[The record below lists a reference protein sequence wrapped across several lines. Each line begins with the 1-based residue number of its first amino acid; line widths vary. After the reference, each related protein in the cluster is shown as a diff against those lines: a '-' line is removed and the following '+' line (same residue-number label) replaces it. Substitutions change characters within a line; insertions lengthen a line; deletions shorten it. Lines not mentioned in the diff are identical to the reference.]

1 MKVLVIAQIAHAI
14 NAAYCLSLGD
24 ALVPSWEE
32 VGEQH
37 QKSLVAGVEMHLAN
51 PEATP
56 EQSHESWL
64 AQKVADGWAYGE
76 VKNAD
81 KKEHPCCRPY
91 AELPPEQKSKDYL
104 FRAVV
109 HALKDLPDA
118 DEAAASAV
126 AAALSNAQQAKASD
140 SGKAQGVVTVSPG
153 QVVVAYIGRK
163 ESYTDHLYGTGLSFT
178 KGQERAMPA
187 DIARKFL
194 RHADMFEEGSA
205 KAVVEAP
212 AQQDKVEDKDD
223 DTARQLAAA
232 KKIEDEQRDKENRVL
247 DLKQQI
253 NIMAKD
259 SLAEYAM
266 TNYKQQLDK
275 RKSVAELRQMV
286 TGMID
291 QYGMV

>member
-1 MKVLVIAQIAHAI
+1 MKVIVIAGAAHALLASI
-14 NAAYCLSLGD
+14 GQLFGENAIAWAD
-24 ALVPSWEE
+24 A
-32 VGEQH
+32 GEGYQ
-37 QKSLVAGVEMHLAN
+37 QGIIAGVTVYFEN
-51 PEATP
+51 PELTP
-56 EQSHESWL
+56 EQEHKKWL
-64 AQKVADGWAYGE
+64 DAKLADGWVHGE
-76 VKNAD
+76 AIDLTPKT
-81 KKEHPCCRPY
+81 HPLLLPF
-91 AELPPEQKSKDYL
+91 AELPVEHRVKAAIL
-104 FRAVV
+104 HAAV

-118 DEAAASAV
+118 DEASAAAV
-126 AAALSNAQQAKASD
+126 AAALAKVRAQ
-140 SGKAQGVVTVSPG
+140 PG
-153 QVVVAYIGRK
+153 QPGQPALSLPAGPGKIVVVYIGRK
-163 ESYTDHLYGTGLSFT
+163 ESFTDHLYGTGLSFT

-205 KAVVEAP
+205 KAVVDAP
-212 AQQDKVEDKDD
+212 AQQGKVEDKDD

-232 KKIEDEQRDKENRVL
+232 KKIEDEQRGKENRVL
-247 DLKQQI
+247 ELKQQI

>member
-24 ALVPSWEE
+24 ASVPSWEDA
-32 VGEQH
+32 GEQH
-37 QKSLVAGVEMHLAN
+37 HASLLAGVEMHLAN
-51 PEATP
+51 PDATP

-64 AQKVADGWAYGE
+64 AQKVADGWVYGE
-76 VKNAD
+76 VKD
-81 KKEHPCCRPY
+81 DEKKTHPCCRPY
-91 AELPPEQKSKDYL
+91 DELPPEQKSKDYL

-118 DEAAASAV
+118 DEAAAAAV
-126 AAALSNAQQAKASD
+126 AAALAKVPAGQAAPSAPAGP
-140 SGKAQGVVTVSPG
+140 GKI
-153 QVVVAYIGRK
+153 VVVYIGRK
-163 ESYTDHLYGTGLSFT
+163 ETYTDHLYGTGLSFT

-194 RHADMFEEGSA
+194 RHPDMFEEGSA
-205 KAVVEAP
+205 KAVAEAQAEP
-212 AQQDKVEDKDD
+212 DKVDDQDD
-223 DTARQLAAA
+223 DTARQLAEA
-232 KKIEDEQRDKENRVL
+232 KKREDEQRDKENRIL

-253 NIMAKD
+253 NIMTKD

-266 TNYKQQLDK
+266 TNYKQNLDK
-275 RKSVAELRQMV
+275 RKPVAELRQAV

-291 QYGMV
+291 QFGVV